1 MQTPATKLP
10 IVLQAKENATPDMG
24 KLADRV
30 ADYVNWRKAAVSD
43 RCVRMLAKQS
53 PEGVPVQNRF
63 GSVAA

>member
-1 MQTPATKLP
+1 
-10 IVLQAKENATPDMG
+10 MG